1 MTAIQEFHFAPGNF
15 WDNIS
20 PAQLEVQSLQVSAGL
35 MSNVQH
41 SIVRMPTTK
50 HATAAK
56 WHPKI
61 WCQRLNCRFEGPLM
75 YIAIDFHQHCRCY
88 AG

>member
-1 MTAIQEFHFAPGNF
+1 MTAIQELHFAPGNF

-20 PAQLEVQSLQVSAGL
+20 PAQLEVQLLQVSAEL

-41 SIVRMPTTK
+41 SIVRMTTTK

-56 WHPKI
+56 WHPMVPEAQLQI
-61 WCQRLNCRFEGPLM
+61 RWPSHVCS
-75 YIAIDFHQHCRCY
+75 H
-88 AG
+88 